1 MTATAKND
9 PEQARPAAP
18 ATADSS
24 GSPPGAAEDA
34 GADGSGPFT
43 LQTVR
48 ALAQVMKDF
57 DLGELELSRPSG
69 DRLRLK
75 SRRADIATVQPAQKP
90 TASIAPV
97 DSSGPGGSGGGV
109 AAAAGGGAKE
119 ARPAKEPGVTVIAA
133 PLVGTFYR
141 SPSPDSPSFVEVGQ
155 RVKKGQPLCIIEAM
169 KLMNELESDVDGVV
183 TAILGENGRPVEYGE
198 PLFYIKA
205 G

>member
-18 ATADSS
+18 ATDST

-57 DLGELELSRPSG
+57 ELGELELSRPSG
-69 DRLRLK
+69 ERLRLK

-90 TASIAPV
+90 TAPIAPV
-97 DSSGPGGSGGGV
+97 DSIGSSGPSGV
-109 AAAAGGGAKE
+109 AAAGGGGAKE
-119 ARPAKEPGVTVIAA
+119 GRPAKEPGVTVIAA